1 MPSQENKLILWIIGF
16 KLKEHSCRFLT
27 AWGSEYLRKPT
38 LSRLICS
45 EPEVPWQ
52 QRLLSILLFG
62 EELERLKCFRT
73 YGSLYS
79 SSYMADA
86 ALHSSEI
93 SQSVM

>member
-45 EPEVPWQ
+45 EPEVSKDFFLYCCLEKSW
-52 QRLLSILLFG
+52 RDCSVL
-62 EELERLKCFRT
+62 ELMLTLPFQL
-73 YGSLYS
+73 YG
-79 SSYMADA
+79 
-86 ALHSSEI
+86 
-93 SQSVM
+93 